1 MEKRKKAVLFL
12 GQYPEKVSPG
22 QRFRFELYKDVL
34 EKEGIQITS
43 APFLN
48 QRGYS
53 IIHQRGLFF
62 LKGIHIFKGYC
73 KRLLL
78 LFSVSRFDYI
88 FLYREAAPVGPPF
101 IEWLLIKLLKK
112 KVIYDFDD
120 AIWIPHV
127 SENNTRALALKN
139 VGKIKTICKWAYKV
153 SAGNEYLCNY
163 AKQFNAAVWYNP
175 TCVDTERKHNIIAS
189 HDVDRITIGWTG
201 SFSTLKYLELV
212 LPVLEALQKKY
223 DFDIKVICNQQPSFT
238 IKNLKYVE
246 WSEEKE
252 VSELATCQIGLM
264 PLTSDEWTEGKCGF
278 KLIQYLALGIPAVS
292 TPVGANKTIIDDGL
306 NGLFCCLDEDWY
318 RAIEKL
324 IKDKEL
330 REKMGREG
338 RKKIIEKFS
347 LQSNRN
353 TFLSLFN

>member
-34 EKEGIQITS
+34 AEAGIQITS

-48 QRGYS
+48 QKGYS
-53 IIHQRGLFF
+53 IIHQKGLLFS
-62 LKGIHIFKGYC
+62 KGSHIFMGYC
-73 KRLLL
+73 RRLLL
-78 LFSVSRFDYI
+78 LFAAGRFDYI

-101 IEWLLIKLLKK
+101 IEWLLIKVLNK

-163 AKQFNAAVWYNP
+163 AKQFSASVLYNP
-175 TCVDTERKHNIIAS
+175 TCVDTERKHNIIAN

-238 IKNLKYVE
+238 IKNLQYVE

-278 KLIQYLALGIPAVS
+278 KLVQYLSLGIPAVS
-292 TPVGANKTIIDDGL
+292 SPVGVNPKIVDKDI
-306 NGLFCCLDEDWY
+306 NGFFCNSFEEWY
-318 RAIEKL
+318 GAIEKL
-324 IKDKEL
+324 MLDTTL
-330 REKMGREG
+330 RKRMGEAG
-338 RKKIIEKFS
+338 RKKIINQYS
-347 LQSNRN
+347 LQSNKEN
-353 TFLSLFN
+353 FLSLFN